1 MDKCI
6 YCGSEN
12 LDKGLLI
19 RGSKDIGHLH
29 FECTEKTGGLAMF
42 SQPEAVLADL
52 CKDCGSI
59 SRFYVKNANHT
70 FLKDKG

>member
-6 YCGSEN
+6 YCQSSN
-12 LDKGLLI
+12 IDKGLKM

-42 SQPEAVLADL
+42 SNPEEILAEL

-59 SRFYVKNANHT
+59 TKFYVNNTKHRFY
-70 FLKDKG
+70 KGQK

>member
-6 YCGSEN
+6 YCQSSN
-12 LDKGLLI
+12 LDRGIKM

-29 FECTEKTGGLAMF
+29 FECTESTGGLAMF
-42 SQPEAVLADL
+42 AKPEEILADL

-59 SRFYVKNANHT
+59 SRLYVKNANHM
-70 FLKDKG
+70 FLKEK

>member
-19 RGSKDIGHLH
+19 RGSKDIGHIH
-29 FECTEKTGGLAMF
+29 FECTESTGGFAMF
-42 SQPEAVLADL
+42 AKPEVILADL
-52 CKDCGSI
+52 CKACGSI
-59 SRFYVKNANHT
+59 SRMYVKNAEHA
-70 FLKDKG
+70 FLKEK

>member
-6 YCGSEN
+6 YCGSSN
-12 LDKGLLI
+12 LDKGLLM

-29 FECTEKTGGLAMF
+29 FECTESTGGLAIF
-42 SQPEAVLADL
+42 TKPEQILADL

-59 SRFYVKNANHT
+59 SRMYVKNAEHM
-70 FLKDKG
+70 FLKEK